1 MLAAL
6 VFRAARVPVAADLRS
21 VPIREFDPMA
31 EADRLRNAPGFAEK
45 AAEAC
50 RRANAADLTD
60 PAVKALDALTEAS
73 LREINDEE
81 GT

>member
-31 EADRLRNAPGFAEK
+31 EADRIRNAPGFAEK
-45 AAEAC
+45 AAES
-50 RRANAADLTD
+50 
-60 PAVKALDALTEAS
+60 PF
-73 LREINDEE
+73 
-81 GT
+81 

>member
-6 VFRAARVPVAADLRS
+6 VFRAARVPVAADS

-73 LREINDEE
+73 LREIDDEE
-81 GT
+81 ET

>member
-1 MLAAL
+1 
-6 VFRAARVPVAADLRS
+6 
-21 VPIREFDPMA
+21 MA
-31 EADRLRNAPGFAEK
+31 EADRIRNAPGFAEK

-73 LREINDEE
+73 LREINNEE

>member
-6 VFRAARVPVAADLRS
+6 VFRAARVPVAADS

-50 RRANAADLTD
+50 RRANA
-60 PAVKALDALTEAS
+60 P
-73 LREINDEE
+73 
-81 GT
+81 